1 MPSRNGGRRRE
12 RKIVVRGARE
22 HNLKDLDLEIPRD
35 KLIVITGLSGSGKSS
50 LAFDTLYGEG
60 QRRYIESLSAY
71 ARQFIDQIGK
81 PDVDSIEGLSPTIA
95 IEQKTVSKNPRS
107 TVGTVTE
114 IYDHLRLL
122 YARLGLPHCPS
133 CGQSMNAL
141 NVEQM
146 VHRAMGLGAG
156 RRLEILAPIVR
167 GRKGVYR
174 RELEELERKGYL
186 RVRVDGRFRELGE
199 EEISLQR
206 HMTHHIEVVV
216 DHVVLRPGAEKR
228 LGESIETAL
237 GLAKGLVILLEED
250 GTEYLF
256 SEECTCAACG
266 VNIPEMAPR
275 MFSFNSPYGA
285 CPACGGLGAVR
296 RMDEDK
302 IVPDRRLTLDEG
314 AIAPLAGSKGF
325 LASAVRAVMRAENIP
340 GDRPYAKLSR
350 RHRNILLYGKA
361 SGKGKIRRETGR
373 RAPRRERA
381 FPGVVPALAE
391 RAEKTTSEGVRA
403 DMEKYMSVM
412 PCDACGGGRLRP
424 ESLAVT
430 YGEKSIADV
439 SAMPIKRARAFL
451 EERQNRAD
459 ENDLVAR
466 RILKEIVD
474 RLEFLERVGLDYLT
488 LDRPSATL
496 AGGEGQRIRL
506 ASQIGASLVG
516 VLYVLDE
523 PSIGLHQRD
532 NRRLLDTLRRLRD
545 MGNTIVVVEHDRETI
560 ESADYVLDLG
570 PGAGEGGGHLVA
582 CGAPRE
588 IRAAP
593 DSLTGRYLAGA
604 AEIPRP
610 SGRRVPGGPCI
621 SIRGARQ
628 HNLKNVDVRFPLG
641 LLVCVTGVSGSGKS
655 TLVYDILYRALSR
668 KIYRSPATPGA
679 HEAIEGVE
687 RIDKVIAIDQ
697 SPIGR
702 TPRSNPATYTGVF
715 SPIRNLFAEVPEARK
730 RGYAAGRFSFNVR
743 GGRCERCRGDGDI
756 RLEMHFLPDL
766 FVRCSE
772 CGGRRF
778 NQDTLDIRYKGR
790 NIAEVLEMTVEESLA
805 FFENINAVRWKLTTL
820 RDVGLGYL
828 RLGQPAT
835 TLSGGEAQRVK
846 LAREL
851 AKKSTGR
858 TLYIL
863 DEPTTGLH
871 FADIERLL
879 DVLHRLVEQ
888 GNTVVIIEHNLD
900 VIKSAD
906 HIIDLGPGG
915 GEEGGYLLAEGA
927 PEHIAGV
934 DASATGVSL
943 RAVLRGVLPDA
954 RAG

>member
-35 KLIVITGLSGSGKSS
+35 RLIVITGLSGSGKSS

-81 PDVDSIEGLSPTIA
+81 PDVDSVEGLSPTIA

-146 VHRAMGLGAG
+146 VNRAMGLGAG
-156 RRLEILAPIVR
+156 RRLEVLAPIVR

-174 RELEELERKGYL
+174 RELGELERKGYL

-199 EEISLQR
+199 EITLQR

-237 GLAKGLVILLEED
+237 GLAKGLVILLGED

-296 RMDEDK
+296 RMDEAK
-302 IVPDRRLTLDEG
+302 IVPDHSLTLDEG
-314 AIAPLAGSKGF
+314 AIAPLAGSKGA
-325 LASAVRAVMRAENIP
+325 LASAVRALMRAENIP
-340 GDRPYAKLSR
+340 GDRPYARLSR
-350 RHRNILLYGKA
+350 RHRSLLLHGRATGK
-361 SGKGKIRRETGR
+361 SRTRRKRE
-373 RAPRRERA
+373 ERA

-391 RAEKTTSEGVRA
+391 RAEKTASEGVRA
-403 DMEKYMSVM
+403 DVERYMSVM
-412 PCDACGGGRLRP
+412 PCEACGGGRLRP

-430 YGEKSIADV
+430 YGGRSIAEV
-439 SAMPIKRARAFL
+439 SAMPVKRARAFL
-451 EERQNRAD
+451 EERQARAD
-459 ENDLVAR
+459 ANDLVAQ

-532 NRRLLDTLRRLRD
+532 NRRLLDTLCRLRD
-545 MGNTIVVVEHDRETI
+545 MGNTIIVVEHDRETI

-582 CGAPRE
+582 SGAPGE
-588 IRAAP
+588 IRRAP
-593 DSLTGRYLAGA
+593 DSLTGRYLTGA

-610 SGRRVPGGPCI
+610 GGRRVPGAPCVL
-621 SIRGARQ
+621 IRGARH

-668 KIYRSPATPGA
+668 KIYRSPAAAGA
-679 HEAIEGVE
+679 HDAIEGADL
-687 RIDKVIAIDQ
+687 IDKVIAIDQ

-715 SPIRNLFAEVPEARK
+715 SPIRNLFAQAPEARK
-730 RGYAAGRFSFNVR
+730 RGYPAGRFSFNVR
-743 GGRCERCRGDGDI
+743 GGRCETCRGDGDI

-790 NIAEVLEMTVEESLA
+790 NIAEALEMTVEEALA
-805 FFENINAVRWKLTTL
+805 FFENINAVRWKMTTL

-927 PEHIAGV
+927 PEHIAGI

-943 RAVLRGVLPDA
+943 REVLGGALSQ
-954 RAG
+954 AG